1 MQTWRNGGWLQE
13 SWANRS
19 NRRLAQ
25 GADPRAELRKCLVLS
40 HVPAEVEAALRS
52 LQAFPP
58 ARNKPEVR
66 WAGAAAP
73 LNPNPFVARPAG
85 PAPARPYNSPNN
97 DAPNA
102 PPKAAGS
109 SVPASSS
116 HRAAAPAAP
125 VPAAFDQNTL
135 KVAALLLVAPPA
147 GVFLM
152 WSLPSYPREGK
163 VAASVAGLV
172 WMMLLGVA
180 FAAWLA

>member
-1 MQTWRNGGWLQE
+1 
-13 SWANRS
+13 
-19 NRRLAQ
+19 
-25 GADPRAELRKCLVLS
+25 V
-40 HVPAEVEAALRS
+40 ALRS

-66 WAGAAAP
+66 WAGAAAQ
-73 LNPNPFVARPAG
+73 LNPNPPVARPVP
-85 PAPARPYNSPNN
+85 PAARPYNSP
-97 DAPNA
+97 DAGA
-102 PPKAAGS
+102 PKAAGS
-109 SVPASSS
+109 SFSASTPRAAA
-116 HRAAAPAAP
+116 HAAPNPRAAAPAAP
-125 VPAAFDQNTL
+125 AAFDPNTL

-172 WMMLLGVA
+172 WMMIVGVA

>member
-1 MQTWRNGGWLQE
+1 M
-13 SWANRS
+13 
-19 NRRLAQ
+19 
-25 GADPRAELRKCLVLS
+25 
-40 HVPAEVEAALRS
+40 ALRS

-73 LNPNPFVARPAG
+73 LNPSPAVARPVG

-102 PPKAAGS
+102 AAPKAAGS

-116 HRAAAPAAP
+116 PRAAHAAP
-125 VPAAFDQNTL
+125 VPAAFDPNTL